1 MKLQKCLFNIAAA
14 YFVSSCS
21 TAPQTH
27 GSSKDDE
34 VMAKA
39 VPFAAGLDEMR
50 PNDRIATAKSFL
62 IYKNSKIYTKT
73 IVDPA
78 LKAHPA
84 MNFYGTSDWDKD
96 RAGRLASGFGRV
108 EELASR
114 VDANGVSLSENQNG
128 LNEGKNIRITLFFG
142 VNQRDLPYVIKIT
155 IRQGNVFWS
164 KTIDRDGAQ
173 NWSPIGTVS
182 NAMGPHHNLMG
193 NVFGYDQMDL
203 SEIVSEKFCL
213 AEKCQ

>member
-1 MKLQKCLFNIAAA
+1 MKLQKCLLNLAAA

-21 TAPQTH
+21 AAPQTD
-27 GSSKDDE
+27 GSSKNDE
-34 VMAKA
+34 VIANA
-39 VPFAAGLDEMR
+39 VPFAEGLDEMR

-62 IYKNSKIYTKT
+62 IYKNSKIYTKN

-84 MNFYGTSDWDKD
+84 MNFYGSSDWNID

-108 EELASR
+108 TELASR

-128 LNEGKNIRITLFFG
+128 MNDGKNIRITFFFG
-142 VNQRDLPYVIKIT
+142 VNHKATPYVMKVT
-155 IRQGNVFWS
+155 VRQGNVFWS
-164 KTIDRDGAQ
+164 RNVDRDGSK

-182 NAMGPHHNLMG
+182 NAMGPHLDRIG
-193 NVFGYDQMDL
+193 NVFAYDQMDL
-203 SEIVSEKFCL
+203 SQIVSGMFCL